1 MLGAGSVIAGKYRL
15 ESPIGKGGMGA
26 VWRATHLTLGRAVA
40 VKMVLGDAPPPET
53 LQRFL
58 REARSLASVQ
68 HRNVVDVIDFGEE
81 HGRPFLVMECLEGE
95 SLAQR
100 LERTPAPTLAEITEW
115 IAGALGGLAAIHDA
129 GLVHRDLKP
138 ANLFLARDAD
148 GVIPKVLDF
157 GIARS
162 SEAAG
167 ATITHSMQTL
177 GTPHYMSP
185 EQVRSAKSVDA
196 RSDLYAMGVI
206 LYQALTGRLPF
217 DGPSATAVIAA
228 IVTDDP
234 ERVATLRPDLPR
246 GVPEL
251 VHRAMARDPSFR
263 FPDARTMRQ
272 ALTRAAQG
280 ADVDAVTAA
289 EAASAPTMPAVSL
302 GSMGGAAGIAPE
314 PTKRTGRRGFFAVLG
329 MLSTILVVAG
339 VSTMT
344 MSGGAPEAAV
354 APAMPAP
361 TATIAPAI
369 APPGAPQ
376 PPPAQAVVPSGTP
389 RFVSSPS
396 SLAAL
401 ALGARDLS
409 AELRGCVRIAPRGE
423 SWAALSIASCEA
435 HVPALRAAFG
445 GESVDGSPDATQL
458 AAALEPALLRTT
470 TRSNLREGAGP
481 ERALRATL
489 PDETLVVGLYG
500 DVGAMRSEAGGRG
513 TWTRVVAAEG
523 VEGWV
528 GSGLLR
534 AWEHCVPRIADVGG
548 EGVVVAWARLD
559 EEGAGSSDAMVL
571 VEPSRVR
578 IARSDATCAVSELYE
593 VPRAGAEVVEDLFV
607 TRTAPEGGRTL
618 LVIGTR
624 TGRGDGRMRWWV
636 HPIGAQAP
644 AWTIELR
651 SGQELPETR
660 REHIGGPMTQGEGDV
675 PGFWPL
681 RVRRL
686 GGARTWYRWD
696 GATLVPDA

>member
-58 REARSLASVQ
+58 REARSLASVR

-81 HGRPFLVMECLEGE
+81 HGRPFLVMECLDGE

-162 SEAAG
+162 SEAEG

-185 EQVRSAKSVDA
+185 EQVRSAKKVDA

-246 GVPEL
+246 GVAEL

-280 ADVDAVTAA
+280 HDVDAVTAA
-289 EAASAPTMPAVSL
+289 DAASAPTMPAVSL
-302 GSMGGAAGIAPE
+302 GSAVGIAPA
-314 PTKRTGRRGFFAVLG
+314 PAKRTGRRGFFAVLG
-329 MLSTILVVAG
+329 MLSTILVVGIAG
-339 VSTMT
+339 SMT
-344 MSGGAPEAAV
+344 MSGGGPDVAV
-354 APAMPAP
+354 APAPMAP
-361 TATIAPAI
+361 TTSPTPAI
-369 APPGAPQ
+369 APPGAPAAIQ
-376 PPPAQAVVPSGTP
+376 PVAPSGTP
-389 RFVSSPS
+389 RFVSAPS
-396 SLAAL
+396 SLATL
-401 ALGARDLS
+401 ALRARELS
-409 AELRGCVRIAPRGE
+409 AEQRGCVRIAPRG
-423 SWAALSIASCEA
+423 SAWAALSIASCEA
-435 HVPALRAAFG
+435 HASALRAAFG
-445 GESVDGSPDATQL
+445 AESAEGEPDATQL
-458 AAALEPALLRTT
+458 AAALEPVVLRTT

-481 ERALRATL
+481 EHALITTL

-523 VEGWV
+523 VEGWI

-534 AWEHCVPRIADVGG
+534 GWERCVPRTGDVGG
-548 EGVVVAWARLD
+548 ERVVIAWARLD
-559 EEGAGSSDAMVL
+559 EEGEGASDALVL
-571 VEPSRVR
+571 FEPASSRVR
-578 IARSDATCAVSELYE
+578 MVRADASCGASELFE
-593 VPRAGAEVVEDLFV
+593 VPRAGAEIVEDLFV
-607 TRTAPEGGRTL
+607 TRTAAEGGRTL
-618 LVIGTR
+618 LVVGTR
-624 TGRGDGRMRWWV
+624 AGRDGRMRWSAY
-636 HPIGAQAP
+636 PIGAQQS

-651 SGQELPETR
+651 SGQQLPETR

-686 GGARTWYRWD
+686 GGERTWYRWD